1 MTNENVWKGA
11 GGLFGTMLSAMGI
24 SSAQD
29 IESITSIVCT
39 IIGLLITITSCVIV
53 PVAKKILQAKKD
65 GKITPDEATD
75 ILDTL
80 DKGMKDL
87 DPKKKEEDKKENKKK

>member
-1 MTNENVWKGA
+1 MTNENVWKSA

-24 SSAQD
+24 SSTQD

-39 IIGLLITITSCVIV
+39 IIGLLITITSCVVI
-53 PVAKKILQAKKD
+53 PVAKKILSARKD

-80 DKGMKDL
+80 DKGLNDL
-87 DPKKKEEDKKENKKK
+87 DPKKKEEEKKEDNKK

>member
-24 SSAQD
+24 SSTQD

-39 IIGLLITITSCVIV
+39 IIGLLITITSCVII
-53 PVAKKILQAKKD
+53 PIAKKILSAKKD

-80 DKGMKDL
+80 DKGLKDL
-87 DPKKKEEDKKENKKK
+87 DPKKKEEEKKEDNKK

>member
-1 MTNENVWKGA
+1 MTNENVWKGT
-11 GGLFGTMLSAMGI
+11 GGLFGTMVSAMGI
-24 SSAQD
+24 SSTQD

-39 IIGLLITITSCVIV
+39 IIGLLITITSCVII
-53 PVAKKILQAKKD
+53 PVAKKILQSRKD

-80 DKGMKDL
+80 DKGLNDL
-87 DPKKKEEDKKENKKK
+87 DPKKKEEEKKEDNKK

>member
-11 GGLFGTMLSAMGI
+11 GGLFGTILSAMGI
-24 SSAQD
+24 SSTQD

-39 IIGLLITITSCVIV
+39 IIGLLITITSCVII
-53 PVAKKILQAKKD
+53 PFAKKILQARKD

-80 DKGMKDL
+80 DKELKDL
-87 DPKKKEEDKKENKKK
+87 DPKKKEEEKKEDNKK

>member
-11 GGLFGTMLSAMGI
+11 GGLFGTMLSSMGI
-24 SSAQD
+24 SSTQD

-39 IIGLLITITSCVIV
+39 IIGLLITITSCVII

-75 ILDTL
+75 IIDTL

-87 DPKKKEEDKKENKKK
+87 DPKKKEEEKKEDNKK

>member
-1 MTNENVWKGA
+1 MTNENIWKGA

-24 SSAQD
+24 SSTQD

-39 IIGLLITITSCVIV
+39 IIGLLITITSCVII
-53 PVAKKILQAKKD
+53 PVSKKIIQAKKD

-87 DPKKKEEDKKENKKK
+87 DPKKKEEEKKEDNKK

>member
-1 MTNENVWKGA
+1 MTNDNVWKGA

-24 SSAQD
+24 SSTQD

-39 IIGLLITITSCVIV
+39 IIGLLITITSCVII
-53 PVAKKILQAKKD
+53 PVAKKILSAKKD

-87 DPKKKEEDKKENKKK
+87 DPKKKEEEKKEDNKK

>member
-24 SSAQD
+24 SSTQD

-39 IIGLLITITSCVIV
+39 IIGLLITITSCVII

-65 GKITPDEATD
+65 GKITHDEATD

-80 DKGMKDL
+80 DKGLKDL
-87 DPKKKEEDKKENKKK
+87 DPKKKEEEKKEDNKK

>member
-24 SSAQD
+24 SSTQD

-39 IIGLLITITSCVIV
+39 IIGLLITITSCVII
-53 PVAKKILQAKKD
+53 PVAKKILQARKD

-87 DPKKKEEDKKENKKK
+87 DPKKKEEKKEDNKK

>member
-24 SSAQD
+24 SSTQD

-80 DKGMKDL
+80 DKGMKDF
-87 DPKKKEEDKKENKKK
+87 DPKKKEEEKKEENKK

>member
-11 GGLFGTMLSAMGI
+11 GGLLGTMLSAMGI
-24 SSAQD
+24 SSTQD

-39 IIGLLITITSCVIV
+39 IIGLLITITSCVII
-53 PVAKKILQAKKD
+53 PVVKKILQAKKD

-80 DKGMKDL
+80 DKGLKDL
-87 DPKKKEEDKKENKKK
+87 DPKKKEEEKKEDNKK

>member
-24 SSAQD
+24 SSTQD

-39 IIGLLITITSCVIV
+39 IIGLLITITSCVII
-53 PVAKKILQAKKD
+53 PVAKKILSAKKD

-87 DPKKKEEDKKENKKK
+87 DPKKKEEEKKEDNKK

>member
-1 MTNENVWKGA
+1 MNNENVWKGA

-24 SSAQD
+24 SSTQD

-39 IIGLLITITSCVIV
+39 IIGLLITVTSCVII
-53 PVAKKILQAKKD
+53 PVAKKILYAKKD

-87 DPKKKEEDKKENKKK
+87 DPKKKEEEKKEDNKK

>member
-24 SSAQD
+24 SSTQD

-39 IIGLLITITSCVIV
+39 IIGLLITITSCVII
-53 PVAKKILQAKKD
+53 PVAKKILAAKKD
-65 GKITPDEATD
+65 SKITPDEANES
-75 ILDTL
+75 LDTL
-80 DKGMKDL
+80 DKGLKDL
-87 DPKKKEEDKKENKKK
+87 DPKKKEEEKKEDNKK

>member
-24 SSAQD
+24 SSTQD
-29 IESITSIVCT
+29 IESIISIVCT
-39 IIGLLITITSCVIV
+39 IIGFLITITSCVII

-65 GKITPDEATD
+65 GKITHDEATN

-87 DPKKKEEDKKENKKK
+87 DPKKKEEEKREDNKK

>member
-1 MTNENVWKGA
+1 
-11 GGLFGTMLSAMGI
+11 MLSAMGI
-24 SSAQD
+24 SSTQD

-80 DKGMKDL
+80 DKGMKDF
-87 DPKKKEEDKKENKKK
+87 DPKKKEEEKKEENKK

>member
-24 SSAQD
+24 SSTQD

-39 IIGLLITITSCVIV
+39 IIGLLITITSCVII
-53 PVAKKILQAKKD
+53 PIAKKIIQAKKD
-65 GKITPDEATD
+65 GKITPDESAD

-80 DKGMKDL
+80 DKGLKDL
-87 DPKKKEEDKKENKKK
+87 DPKKKEEEKKEDNKK

>member
-11 GGLFGTMLSAMGI
+11 GGLFGTILSAMGI
-24 SSAQD
+24 SSTQD

-39 IIGLLITITSCVIV
+39 IIGLLITITSCVII
-53 PVAKKILQAKKD
+53 PVAKKILSAKKD

-87 DPKKKEEDKKENKKK
+87 DPKKKEEEKKEDNKK

>member
-24 SSAQD
+24 SSTQD

-39 IIGLLITITSCVIV
+39 IIGLLITITSCVII
-53 PVAKKILQAKKD
+53 PVAKKILSARKD

-80 DKGMKDL
+80 DKGLKDL
-87 DPKKKEEDKKENKKK
+87 DPKKKEEEKKEDNKK

>member
-1 MTNENVWKGA
+1 MTNENIWKGA

-24 SSAQD
+24 SSTQD

-39 IIGLLITITSCVIV
+39 IIGLLITITSCVII
-53 PVAKKILQAKKD
+53 PVSKKIIQAKKD

-75 ILDTL
+75 IIDTL
-80 DKGMKDL
+80 DNGLKDL
-87 DPKKKEEDKKENKKK
+87 DPTKQEEEKKEDNKK

>member
-1 MTNENVWKGA
+1 MTNDNVWKGA

-39 IIGLLITITSCVIV
+39 IIGLLITITSCVII
-53 PVAKKILQAKKD
+53 PVAKKILAAKKD
-65 GKITPDEATD
+65 GKITPDEATN

-80 DKGMKDL
+80 DKGLKDL
-87 DPKKKEEDKKENKKK
+87 GPKKKEEEKKEDNKK

>member
-24 SSAQD
+24 SSTQD

-39 IIGLLITITSCVIV
+39 IIGLLITITSCVII

-87 DPKKKEEDKKENKKK
+87 DPKKKEEKKEDNKK

>member
-11 GGLFGTMLSAMGI
+11 GGLFGSMISAMGI
-24 SSAQD
+24 SSTQD

-39 IIGLLITITSCVIV
+39 IIGLLITITSCVII

-75 ILDTL
+75 IIDTL
-80 DKGMKDL
+80 DKGLKDL
-87 DPKKKEEDKKENKKK
+87 DPKKKEEKKEDNKK

>member
-1 MTNENVWKGA
+1 MTNDNIWKGA

-24 SSAQD
+24 SSTQD

-39 IIGLLITITSCVIV
+39 IIGLLITITSCVII
-53 PVAKKILQAKKD
+53 PVAKKIIEAKKD
-65 GKITPDEATD
+65 GKITPDEATN

-80 DKGMKDL
+80 DKGLKDL
-87 DPKKKEEDKKENKKK
+87 DPKKKEEEKKEDNKK

>member
-11 GGLFGTMLSAMGI
+11 GGLFGTMLSAMEI

-39 IIGLLITITSCVIV
+39 IIGLLITITSCVII

-80 DKGMKDL
+80 DKGLKDL
-87 DPKKKEEDKKENKKK
+87 DPKKKEEEKKEDNKK

>member
-11 GGLFGTMLSAMGI
+11 GGLLGTMLSAMGI
-24 SSAQD
+24 SSTQD

-39 IIGLLITITSCVIV
+39 IIGLLITITSCVII
-53 PVAKKILQAKKD
+53 PVVKKILQAKKD

-80 DKGMKDL
+80 DKGLKDL
-87 DPKKKEEDKKENKKK
+87 DPKKKEEEVLRND

>member
-1 MTNENVWKGA
+1 MTSDNVWKGT

-24 SSAQD
+24 SSTQD

-39 IIGLLITITSCVIV
+39 IIGLLITITSCVII
-53 PVAKKILQAKKD
+53 PVAKKIIEAKKD
-65 GKITPDEATD
+65 GKITHDEATD

-80 DKGMKDL
+80 DKGLKDL
-87 DPKKKEEDKKENKKK
+87 DPKKKEEEKKEDNKK

>member
-1 MTNENVWKGA
+1 MTNENIWKGA

-24 SSAQD
+24 SSTQD
-29 IESITSIVCT
+29 IESIISIVCT
-39 IIGLLITITSCVIV
+39 IIGLLITITSCVII
-53 PVAKKILQAKKD
+53 PVAKKILQAKND

-80 DKGMKDL
+80 DKGLKDL
-87 DPKKKEEDKKENKKK
+87 DPKKKEDNKK

>member
-24 SSAQD
+24 SSTQD

-39 IIGLLITITSCVIV
+39 IIGLLITITSCVII
-53 PVAKKILQAKKD
+53 PVAKKILSAKKD

-80 DKGMKDL
+80 DKGLKDL
-87 DPKKKEEDKKENKKK
+87 DPKKKEEEKKEDNKK